1 MEDDSTDTCVLD
13 ERWILRNFINDQV
26 LEKLQLKMVGII
38 IKLNELWKL
47 IWRECQIVNIP
58 TYGLSLTIQLIGVF

>member
-1 MEDDSTDTCVLD
+1 MNQRVGAWSAPVMEDDSTNTCVLD

-26 LEKLQLKMVGII
+26 LEKLQLKMLGII

-47 IWRECQIVNIP
+47 I
-58 TYGLSLTIQLIGVF
+58 